1 MGKIIGIDLGTTNS
15 VVAVMEGGEPVV
27 IPNAEGGRTTPSVVA
42 FTKDDE
48 RLVGQVARRQAI
60 TNPENTVSSIK
71 RFMGRKYS
79 EVTEEQKLVSYGVD
93 KVVMTREMTPEEL
106 KGRKVAAPQ
115 AYIGEILAGMWLDR
129 IGLVPDDVEWVNLNA
144 DEAVGPA
151 MSGDLAAAY
160 MYEPWVT
167 RVLDNLDEA
176 RVVADTREPH
186 YLNTGIFMDAMYMN
200 TEFIRNNRQAAKDM
214 IKARFEGVQYW
225 HDHTAETNQLF
236 SDFLQWSVADI
247 ESVVGTNGKYLDD
260 GLYMMDFNEV
270 ARICGALEGDPPHG
284 LRNDSMLDI
293 VKLTN
298 EWWVKLGLMDEV
310 YDPAEG
316 VDCSL
321 TRDLVEDG
329 FRQSMS
335 ANQWVSGAGARR
347 AVPGPGVRPPGTETG
362 APRRRTGPHPRP
374 GIHHRGGTRL
384 AGRNHPP
391 QPPAHGARRRPAR
404 AQRGGH
410 RRGPGDAGGLQ

>member
-1 MGKIIGIDLGTTNS
+1 MTHKLSDRKARVHALLLVPLLMLAAIVPAQAKEQVNIGLNVSWPGFS
-15 VVAVMEGGEPVV
+15 MLE
-27 IPNAEGGRTTPSVVA
+27 
-42 FTKDDE
+42 
-48 RLVGQVARRQAI
+48 VARQKGLAEDYDLNI
-60 TNPENTVSSIK
+60 TIFEDPLGGHAALAAGQIDVYLSTAEYTPFTIARDTDVALVSLLNI
-71 RFMGRKYS
+71 
-79 EVTEEQKLVSYGVD
+79 SYGVD
-93 KVVMTREMTPEEL
+93 KVVMMEEMTAEEL

-115 AYIGEILAGMWLDR
+115 AYIGEILAGMWLDS
-129 IGLVPDDVEWVNLNA
+129 IGLAPDDVNWVNLNA

-167 RVLDNLDEA
+167 RVLDNVDEA
-176 RVVADTREPH
+176 RVVADTRQPL
-186 YLNTGIFMDAMYMN
+186 YLDTGIFMDAMYMN
-200 TEFIRNNRQAAKDM
+200 TDFIANHRRAAKDM
-214 IKARFEGVQYW
+214 IKARFLGVQYW
-225 HDHTAETNQLF
+225 HDHTEETNKLF

-284 LRNDSMLDI
+284 IENGSMLDI

-298 EWWVKLGLMDEV
+298 EWWVKLGLMDKV

-321 TRDLVEDG
+321 TRELVEEG

-335 ANQWVSGAGARR
+335 AHQ
-347 AVPGPGVRPPGTETG
+347 
-362 APRRRTGPHPRP
+362 
-374 GIHHRGGTRL
+374 
-384 AGRNHPP
+384 
-391 QPPAHGARRRPAR
+391 
-404 AQRGGH
+404 
-410 RRGPGDAGGLQ
+410 